1 MKADFGK
8 RQRSLLRLRSIF
20 VKRRNR
26 KENVLICNVP
36 SCFPFGCLYY
46 VAYLSL
52 ELVSMIDNERDIST
66 VNYRLYI
73 ALIL

>member
-8 RQRSLLRLRSIF
+8 RQRSLLRLKSIS

-26 KENVLICNVP
+26 KKNVLIRNVP
-36 SCFPFGCLYY
+36 SCIPFGCLYY

-52 ELVSMIDNERDIST
+52 ELVSTIDNEREIST

-73 ALIL
+73 VLIF